1 MKNLNDKVLEL
12 IKEAN
17 ISLKDDPVFAEEI
30 IRDLTRISKLILNK
44 ELKQFSEKED
54 LTC

>member
-30 IRDLTRISKLILNK
+30 IRDLTRISRILLDK
-44 ELKQFSEKED
+44 ELKQFSEED
-54 LTC
+54 CQ